1 MLLLYKK
8 KQFSCI
14 PSACAQ
20 RNRCRWDA
28 HFCVPRARFKLHREY
43 NRESVSMQLGGIP
56 ESVTIEIHVFPPFVW
71 ITDRQFTIFYKIERC
86 VPQSQLPRATTVH
99 GPWHVCCIPLLGS
112 SDRPSR
118 DRLPRSSPVD
128 PSSTVSCDLRSGGG
142 SLPKQTAY
150 GGRHRR
156 TGLDPEITRR
166 GSRPRPEIARDPPF
180 GPGAAC
186 RRAVPVAGYLLLR
199 YAVQVCSV
207 SHSPLSARAFL

>member
-1 MLLLYKK
+1 MLI
-8 KQFSCI
+8 FAF
-14 PSACAQ
+14 P
-20 RNRCRWDA
+20 
-28 HFCVPRARFKLHREY
+28 VPVSSFTV
-43 NRESVSMQLGGIP
+43 SITVSMQLGGIP

-128 PSSTVSCDLRSGGG
+128 PSSTVSCDLRRGGG